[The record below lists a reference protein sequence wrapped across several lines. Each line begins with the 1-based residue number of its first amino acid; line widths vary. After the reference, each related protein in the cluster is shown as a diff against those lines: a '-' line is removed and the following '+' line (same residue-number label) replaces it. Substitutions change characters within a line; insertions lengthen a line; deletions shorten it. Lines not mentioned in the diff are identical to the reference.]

1 MKKIVSKDVLLAY
14 PDFNISFEIYT
25 DASDRQLG
33 AVITQNW
40 QPLAYYSRKLNNA
53 QRNYTMTEREL
64 LSIVETLK
72 EFKIYY

>member
-14 PDFNISFEIYT
+14 PDFDVPFEIYT

-33 AVITQNW
+33 VVITQNG
-40 QPLAYYSRKLNNA
+40 QPLAYYSCKLNNA
-53 QRNYTMTEREL
+53 QRNYPVTEREL

-72 EFKIYY
+72 EF